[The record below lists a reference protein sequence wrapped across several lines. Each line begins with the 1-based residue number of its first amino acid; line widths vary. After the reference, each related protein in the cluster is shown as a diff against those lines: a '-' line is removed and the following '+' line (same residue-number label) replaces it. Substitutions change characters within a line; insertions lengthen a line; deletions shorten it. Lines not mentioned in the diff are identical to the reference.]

1 MSRSVKCRACSRSPW
16 SPPPSSPRPEGEA
29 RPVPP
34 IRKREFIM
42 TLYFPEN
49 TYYELPFKEVVYYA
63 FHGHSCVSRQPRS
76 GRGGGGEE
84 KKKEWEEVFSLLFS
98 LSRIKIP
105 VIHFLVFFSDQRLF
119 FRLSFFSVDTVLE
132 VLFVSICTMR
142 RKQWLNYVCKWIK
155 WNFNSY
161 NFSSEIKQI
170 LVYQTLKNLIY
181 SQCQQIEVKFII
193 IV

>member
-16 SPPPSSPRPEGEA
+16 SPPPFSPRPEGEA

-76 GRGGGGEE
+76 GRGGGGGREE
-84 KKKEWEEVFSLLFS
+84 GGGVGGGVFFTFFS
-98 LSRIKIP
+98 RELKYRSSIFSCFSRIKD
-105 VIHFLVFFSDQRLF
+105 FFSGS
-119 FRLSFFSVDTVLE
+119 LSSPWIPFWKFCLYP
-132 VLFVSICTMR
+132 
-142 RKQWLNYVCKWIK
+142 YVR
-155 WNFNSY
+155 
-161 NFSSEIKQI
+161 
-170 LVYQTLKNLIY
+170 
-181 SQCQQIEVKFII
+181 
-193 IV
+193 

>member
-76 GRGGGGEE
+76 GRGGGGGKRRRRSGRRCFLYFFLSREL
-84 KKKEWEEVFSLLFS
+84 KYRSSIFSCF
-98 LSRIKIP
+98 SRIKD
-105 VIHFLVFFSDQRLF
+105 FFSGS
-119 FRLSFFSVDTVLE
+119 LSSPWIPFWKFCLYP
-132 VLFVSICTMR
+132 
-142 RKQWLNYVCKWIK
+142 YVR
-155 WNFNSY
+155 
-161 NFSSEIKQI
+161 
-170 LVYQTLKNLIY
+170 
-181 SQCQQIEVKFII
+181 
-193 IV
+193 

>member
-76 GRGGGGEE
+76 GRGGGGGREE
-84 KKKEWEEVFSLLFS
+84 GGGVGGGVFFTFFS
-98 LSRIKIP
+98 RELKYRSSIFSCFSRIKD
-105 VIHFLVFFSDQRLF
+105 FFSGS
-119 FRLSFFSVDTVLE
+119 LSSPWIPFWKFCLYP
-132 VLFVSICTMR
+132 
-142 RKQWLNYVCKWIK
+142 YVR
-155 WNFNSY
+155 
-161 NFSSEIKQI
+161 
-170 LVYQTLKNLIY
+170 
-181 SQCQQIEVKFII
+181 
-193 IV
+193 

>member
-76 GRGGGGEE
+76 GRGGGG
-84 KKKEWEEVFSLLFS
+84 KRRRRRRSGRRCFLYFF
-98 LSRIKIP
+98 LSRELKYRSSGIFR
-105 VIHFLVFFSDQRLF
+105 HFLVFFSDQRLF

-142 RKQWLNYVCKWIK
+142 RKQ
-155 WNFNSY
+155 
-161 NFSSEIKQI
+161 
-170 LVYQTLKNLIY
+170 
-181 SQCQQIEVKFII
+181 
-193 IV
+193 